1 MSKSTMNIIFNNNK
15 NMSMIVILIISIS
28 IIISLIP
35 GLTYKLIYL
44 FNLSIVR
51 GLFVVYIGYL
61 TFYNIDYAIL
71 ITLLF
76 LIMLEVSNRLLLDDY
91 KN

>member
-1 MSKSTMNIIFNNNK
+1 MNMIFNNK
-15 NMSMIVILIISIS
+15 NMSMIIILIISIS

-35 GLTYKLIYL
+35 GLTYKLIYS

>member
-1 MSKSTMNIIFNNNK
+1 MSNPTMNIIFNK
-15 NMSMIVILIISIS
+15 NMSIIVILIISVS

-35 GLTYKLIYL
+35 DLTYTLIYS